1 MNVQISE
8 IKLIELFIE
17 VDDLF
22 KAYHEYRKSIGK
34 APRKPTRVTGLT
46 GPEVCTI
53 LVAYH
58 YSGYKC
64 FEYFYRKVVL
74 DVHADCFPM
83 APTYK
88 RFLGLIPRAAD
99 LVYLWLLYSVGR
111 ANRTGLYFI
120 DSKKLQACHLKREHS
135 NKVFKGVAK
144 KGKTSTGWFFGLKI
158 HLVINNLGEIVSF
171 DLTPGNVGD
180 NNRNL
185 LKKLL
190 SSLEGRCV
198 GDKGYFTALFSFF
211 HENGLHLIT
220 KPKKNMKPLPVENE
234 LNLFINKRAVIESV
248 FDILGTV
255 CDIEHSRH
263 RSPLNASVHIFS
275 ALIAYQH
282 LEEKPRVF
290 FPSKSKSVKIAA

>member
-22 KAYHEYRKSIGK
+22 NAYLEYRKSIGD

-74 DVHADCFPM
+74 DEHADCFPM

-111 ANRTGLYFI
+111 ADRTGLYFI

-135 NKVFKGVAK
+135 NKVFKGVAA

-158 HLVINNLGEIVSF
+158 HLVINNLG
-171 DLTPGNVGD
+171 DCLLRPDPGE
-180 NNRNL
+180 RWRQQPQPAQEAAL
-185 LKKLL
+185 LARRPLRGRQGLPHGAFQLL
-190 SSLEGRCV
+190 PR
-198 GDKGYFTALFSFF
+198 
-211 HENGLHLIT
+211 
-220 KPKKNMKPLPVENE
+220 
-234 LNLFINKRAVIESV
+234 KRAAPDYEAEE
-248 FDILGTV
+248 
-255 CDIEHSRH
+255 EHEAT
-263 RSPLNASVHIFS
+263 ASGKRTEPVHK
-275 ALIAYQH
+275 QTG
-282 LEEKPRVF
+282 RD
-290 FPSKSKSVKIAA
+290 